1 MLRVAGAGAGAGG
14 QHAAVPV
21 RIDLNRAT
29 VGELMALP
37 GIGRVRAAAIVLHRV
52 RYGPFRSVDELTGID
67 GIGAET
73 LAALRSHACVG
84 PAGGR

>member
-1 MLRVAGAGAGAGG
+1 
-14 QHAAVPV
+14 
-21 RIDLNRAT
+21 
-29 VGELMALP
+29 MALP

-52 RYGPFRSVDELTGID
+52 RHGPFRSVDELTGID